1 MKTFTYTARDNATGS
16 VVNSI
21 IQADSERSAASILL
35 SQELSPL
42 SITEQN
48 RGSILD
54 KITNRIRG
62 KDKVFFTRQLSTLVE
77 AGLPIT
83 QSLHTILDQ
92 TKNKRM
98 QEVIQD
104 IITSV
109 EGGKTLHDAVA
120 KHPDVFNNIYI
131 ALVRAGETSG
141 TLDRSLKRLADQQEK
156 DEAMMRRIRGA
167 MYYPSIVLL
176 VIVMVLVFMLVTIIP
191 QIEQLYAGLNKPLPL
206 ATAALVWMANAV
218 KYYWYLI
225 IAGVF
230 FVVYFFRQYM
240 RTETGIK
247 MSSNL
252 KLNAPVISRLFRKMY
267 MARFTRTADTLLEA
281 GVPMLDMLDV
291 AADAVDNV
299 YIANSINVAAER
311 VKGGMALSKAISD
324 QEYFNELVPQ
334 MIKIGE
340 QSGRISQMLG
350 KVATVYEDELDE
362 ELKAI
367 STLIEPAL
375 MVFMAI
381 MAGGIV
387 MAVLMPIYSL
397 VGTSGTSIAK

>member
-1 MKTFTYTARDNATGS
+1 MKTFTYTARNNTTGS

-240 RTETGIK
+240 RTEAGIK

-350 KVATVYEDELDE
+350 KVASVYEDELDE
-362 ELKAI
+362 EIKAI
-367 STLIEPAL
+367 STIIEPAL

>member
-48 RGSILD
+48 RGSILY

-350 KVATVYEDELDE
+350 KVASVYEDELDE
-362 ELKAI
+362 EIKAI
-367 STLIEPAL
+367 STIIEPAL

>member
-156 DEAMMRRIRGA
+156 DEAIMRRIRGA

-225 IAGVF
+225 IGGVF

-350 KVATVYEDELDE
+350 KVASVYEDELDE
-362 ELKAI
+362 EIKAI
-367 STLIEPAL
+367 STIIEPAL

>member
-1 MKTFTYTARDNATGS
+1 MKTFTYTARDNTTGS

-225 IAGVF
+225 IGGVF

-350 KVATVYEDELDE
+350 KVASVYEDELDE
-362 ELKAI
+362 EIKAI
-367 STLIEPAL
+367 STIIEPAL

>member
-156 DEAMMRRIRGA
+156 DEAIMRRIRGA

-291 AADAVDNV
+291 AADAVNNV

-350 KVATVYEDELDE
+350 KVASVYEDELDE
-362 ELKAI
+362 EIKAI
-367 STLIEPAL
+367 STIIEPAL

>member
-206 ATAALVWMANAV
+206 ATAALVWMANTV

-311 VKGGMALSKAISD
+311 VKGGMARSKAISD

-350 KVATVYEDELDE
+350 KVASVYEDELDE
-362 ELKAI
+362 EIKAI
-367 STLIEPAL
+367 STIIEPAL

>member
-1 MKTFTYTARDNATGS
+1 MKTFIYTARDNATGS

-156 DEAMMRRIRGA
+156 DEAIMRRIRGA

-350 KVATVYEDELDE
+350 KVASVYEDELDE
-362 ELKAI
+362 EIKAI
-367 STLIEPAL
+367 STIIEPAL

>member
-350 KVATVYEDELDE
+350 KVASVYEDELDE
-362 ELKAI
+362 EIKAI
-367 STLIEPAL
+367 STIIEPAL

-397 VGTSGTSIAK
+397 VGTSGTPIAK

>member
-54 KITNRIRG
+54 NITNRIRG

-225 IAGVF
+225 IGGVF

-350 KVATVYEDELDE
+350 KVASVYEDELDE
-362 ELKAI
+362 EIKAI
-367 STLIEPAL
+367 STIIEPAL

>member
-252 KLNAPVISRLFRKMY
+252 KLNALVISRLFRKMY

-350 KVATVYEDELDE
+350 KVASVYEDELDE
-362 ELKAI
+362 EIKAI
-367 STLIEPAL
+367 STIIEPAL

>member
-225 IAGVF
+225 IGGVF

-247 MSSNL
+247 MLSNL

-350 KVATVYEDELDE
+350 KVASVYEDELDE
-362 ELKAI
+362 EIKAI
-367 STLIEPAL
+367 STIIEPAL

>member
-225 IAGVF
+225 IGGVF

-334 MIKIGE
+334 IIKIGE

-350 KVATVYEDELDE
+350 KVASVYEDELDE
-362 ELKAI
+362 EIKAI
-367 STLIEPAL
+367 STIIEPAL

>member
-1 MKTFTYTARDNATGS
+1 MKTFTYTARDNATGG

-42 SITEQN
+42 SITERN

-225 IAGVF
+225 IGGVF

-350 KVATVYEDELDE
+350 KVASVYEDELDE
-362 ELKAI
+362 EIKAI
-367 STLIEPAL
+367 STIIEPAL

>member
-21 IQADSERSAASILL
+21 IQADSERSAASLLL
-35 SQELSPL
+35 SKELSPL
-42 SITEQN
+42 SITEQD

-350 KVATVYEDELDE
+350 KVASVYEDELDE
-362 ELKAI
+362 EIKAI
-367 STLIEPAL
+367 STIIEPAL

>member
-104 IITSV
+104 IINSV

-225 IAGVF
+225 IGGVF

-311 VKGGMALSKAISD
+311 VKGGMALSKSISD

-350 KVATVYEDELDE
+350 KVASVYEDELDE
-362 ELKAI
+362 EIKAI
-367 STLIEPAL
+367 STIIEPAL

>member
-230 FVVYFFRQYM
+230 FVVYFFRLYM

-350 KVATVYEDELDE
+350 KVASVYEDELDE
-362 ELKAI
+362 EIKAI
-367 STLIEPAL
+367 STIIEPAL

>member
-230 FVVYFFRQYM
+230 FVVCFFRQYM

-350 KVATVYEDELDE
+350 KVASVYEDELDE
-362 ELKAI
+362 EIKAI
-367 STLIEPAL
+367 STIIEPAL

>member
-206 ATAALVWMANAV
+206 TTAALVWMANAV

-225 IAGVF
+225 IGGVL

-350 KVATVYEDELDE
+350 KVASVYEDELDE
-362 ELKAI
+362 EIKAI
-367 STLIEPAL
+367 STIIEPAL

>member
-240 RTETGIK
+240 CTETGIK

-299 YIANSINVAAER
+299 YIANSINVVAER

-350 KVATVYEDELDE
+350 KVASVYEDELDE
-362 ELKAI
+362 EIKAI
-367 STLIEPAL
+367 STIIEPAL

>member
-131 ALVRAGETSG
+131 ARVRAGETSG

-156 DEAMMRRIRGA
+156 DEAIMRRIRGA

-350 KVATVYEDELDE
+350 KVASVYEDELDE
-362 ELKAI
+362 EIKAI
-367 STLIEPAL
+367 STIIEPAL

>member
-156 DEAMMRRIRGA
+156 DEAIMRRIRGA

-206 ATAALVWMANAV
+206 ATAALVWLANAV

-350 KVATVYEDELDE
+350 KVASVYEDELDE
-362 ELKAI
+362 EIKAI
-367 STLIEPAL
+367 STIIEPAL

>member
-167 MYYPSIVLL
+167 MYYPS
-176 VIVMVLVFMLVTIIP
+176 MVLVFMLVTIIP

-350 KVATVYEDELDE
+350 KVASVYEDELDE
-362 ELKAI
+362 EIKAI
-367 STLIEPAL
+367 STIIEPAL

>member
-324 QEYFNELVPQ
+324 QEYFNELGPQ
-334 MIKIGE
+334 MIKIGD

-350 KVATVYEDELDE
+350 KVASVYEDELDE
-362 ELKAI
+362 EIKAI
-367 STLIEPAL
+367 STIIEPAL

>member
-252 KLNAPVISRLFRKMY
+252 KLNAPVISILFRKMY

-350 KVATVYEDELDE
+350 KVASVYEDELDE
-362 ELKAI
+362 EIKAI
-367 STLIEPAL
+367 STIIEPAL

>member
-350 KVATVYEDELDE
+350 KVASVYEDELAE
-362 ELKAI
+362 EIKAI
-367 STLIEPAL
+367 STIIEPAL

>member
-1 MKTFTYTARDNATGS
+1 MKTFTYTARDNTTGS

-176 VIVMVLVFMLVTIIP
+176 VIVIVFMLVTIIP

-350 KVATVYEDELDE
+350 KVASVYEDELDE
-362 ELKAI
+362 EIKAI
-367 STLIEPAL
+367 STIIEPAL

>member
-225 IAGVF
+225 IGGVF

-240 RTETGIK
+240 RTATGIK

-350 KVATVYEDELDE
+350 KVASVYEDELDE
-362 ELKAI
+362 EIKAI
-367 STLIEPAL
+367 STIIEPAL

>member
-21 IQADSERSAASILL
+21 IRADSERSAASILL

-167 MYYPSIVLL
+167 MYYPSIVFNYCWRVLRGLL
-176 VIVMVLVFMLVTIIP
+176 L
-191 QIEQLYAGLNKPLPL
+191 
-206 ATAALVWMANAV
+206 
-218 KYYWYLI
+218 
-225 IAGVF
+225 
-230 FVVYFFRQYM
+230 
-240 RTETGIK
+240 
-247 MSSNL
+247 
-252 KLNAPVISRLFRKMY
+252 
-267 MARFTRTADTLLEA
+267 
-281 GVPMLDMLDV
+281 
-291 AADAVDNV
+291 
-299 YIANSINVAAER
+299 
-311 VKGGMALSKAISD
+311 
-324 QEYFNELVPQ
+324 
-334 MIKIGE
+334 
-340 QSGRISQMLG
+340 
-350 KVATVYEDELDE
+350 
-362 ELKAI
+362 
-367 STLIEPAL
+367 
-375 MVFMAI
+375 
-381 MAGGIV
+381 
-387 MAVLMPIYSL
+387 
-397 VGTSGTSIAK
+397 

>member
-225 IAGVF
+225 IGGVF

-240 RTETGIK
+240 RTETGSK

-350 KVATVYEDELDE
+350 KVASVYEDELDE
-362 ELKAI
+362 EIKAI
-367 STLIEPAL
+367 STIIEPAL

>member
-1 MKTFTYTARDNATGS
+1 MKTFTYTARDNTTGS

-48 RGSILD
+48 KGSILD

-350 KVATVYEDELDE
+350 KVASVYEDELDE
-362 ELKAI
+362 EIKAI
-367 STLIEPAL
+367 STIIEPAL

>member
-176 VIVMVLVFMLVTIIP
+176 VIGMVLVFMLVTIIP

-350 KVATVYEDELDE
+350 KVASVYEDELDE
-362 ELKAI
+362 EIKAI
-367 STLIEPAL
+367 STIIEPAL

>member
-120 KHPDVFNNIYI
+120 KHPDVFNNYI

-350 KVATVYEDELDE
+350 KVASVYEDELDE
-362 ELKAI
+362 EIKAI
-367 STLIEPAL
+367 STIIEPAL

>member
-48 RGSILD
+48 KGSILD

-225 IAGVF
+225 IGGVF

-350 KVATVYEDELDE
+350 KVASVYEDELDE
-362 ELKAI
+362 EIKAI
-367 STLIEPAL
+367 STIIEPAL

>member
-230 FVVYFFRQYM
+230 FVVYFFGQYM

-350 KVATVYEDELDE
+350 KVASVYEDELDE
-362 ELKAI
+362 EIKAI
-367 STLIEPAL
+367 STIIEPAL